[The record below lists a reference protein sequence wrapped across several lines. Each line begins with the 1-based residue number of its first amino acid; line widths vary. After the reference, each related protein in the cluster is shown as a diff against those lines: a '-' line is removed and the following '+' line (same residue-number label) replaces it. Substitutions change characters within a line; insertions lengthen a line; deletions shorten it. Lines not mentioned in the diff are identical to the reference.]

1 MSKKEVNEKIKP
13 LVLRDNET
21 GEKYVLE
28 FSRETVR
35 FAEMHGFDV
44 DDVGKYPMTKIPE
57 LFFYAFRMHHRNIA
71 RERTDRILFDDL
83 KGLSAAAIERLAML
97 YAAPFEALSDIE
109 SESGEAKNARMTVEL

>member
-1 MSKKEVNEKIKP
+1 MSKKEANEKIKP
-13 LVLRDNET
+13 LVLTDNET

-28 FSRETVR
+28 FSRESVR
-35 FAEMHGFDV
+35 FAEMRGFDV
-44 DDVGKYPMTKIPE
+44 EDLGKYPMTKIPE

-71 RERTDRILFDDL
+71 RERTDRMLFDDL
-83 KGLSAAAIERLAML
+83 KGLSAAAIERLVML